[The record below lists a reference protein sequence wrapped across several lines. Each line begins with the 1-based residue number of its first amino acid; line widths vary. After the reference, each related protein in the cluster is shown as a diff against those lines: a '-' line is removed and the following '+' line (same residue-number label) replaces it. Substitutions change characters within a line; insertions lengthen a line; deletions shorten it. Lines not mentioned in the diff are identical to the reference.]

1 VTVWQR
7 EQWADVFWQQ
17 LRQLQVSF
25 VVSVSEKL
33 ASHPDSLPALSV
45 ALQNGFL
52 KCTEVALLLFH
63 SCSYK
68 QSISG

>member
-1 VTVWQR
+1 MVRER
-7 EQWADVFWQQ
+7 EQRTDVLWQQ

-33 ASHPDSLPALSV
+33 ASHPDSLLALSV

-52 KCTEVALLLFH
+52 KCTQVALLLFL
-63 SCSYK
+63 SSYK
-68 QSISG
+68 QSIGG